1 MLAARMRS
9 LAGSQ
14 TSGMRNKA
22 KQLRERGIDVINFA
36 AGELDLPTSP
46 AIKQGAREAID
57 ADRTQYTET
66 LGIHALRERIAER
79 VSRSTG
85 VPYSPEEVGVT
96 AGAKQALYNAAMVL
110 FDPGCEVII
119 PAPYWVTFPVQ
130 VALAGATPVFLPTE
144 HTRFQI
150 DLAELADRITS
161 RTRGLIL
168 NTPHNPTGAV
178 YTRPILEGIAALAL
192 KHDLNVIFDECYEHL
207 VYPPHTHHNIVRLV
221 PEMKERTVLVNSFSK
236 TYCMTGW
243 RVGFLSGPK
252 PVIKAASNLQG
263 HVTSNPSNL
272 AQYGALAA
280 LEAVNGAFVN
290 NVREVLQARRER
302 ALELIGQIPQ
312 IHCVVPEG
320 AFYLFPDISRL
331 LGKCHQGKRIADV
344 DALAELFLEEAHVA
358 VVAGSAFGS
367 DRHVRISY
375 AVGTKDVEEGLIRIR
390 RFVEGL
396 R

>member
-1 MLAARMRS
+1 MLAERMRN

-22 KQLRERGIDVINFA
+22 KQLRERGVNVINFA

-46 AIKQGAREAID
+46 AIKQAVHEAVE
-57 ADRTQYTET
+57 ADRTQYTDT
-66 LGIHALRERIAER
+66 MGIRPLRERLAER

-85 VPYSPEEVGVT
+85 VPYSAEEVGVT

-144 HTRFQI
+144 SNQFQI
-150 DLAELADRITS
+150 DLAELAGRITS

-168 NTPHNPTGAV
+168 NTPHNPTGVV
-178 YTRPILEGIAALAL
+178 YDRSTLEGIAALAM
-192 KHDLNVIFDECYEHL
+192 KHDFTVIFDECYERL
-207 VYPPHTHHNIVRLV
+207 VYAPHEHHNIVRLV
-221 PEMKERTVLVNSFSK
+221 PEMKSRTVLVNSFSK

-243 RVGFLSGPK
+243 RAGFMSAPK
-252 PVIKAASNLQG
+252 QVIKAASNLQG

-280 LEAVNGAFVN
+280 LDVVNEPFLK
-290 NVREVLQARRER
+290 NVHEVLHTRREC
-302 ALELIGQIPQ
+302 ALKLVQQIPHVRCTIPQ
-312 IHCVVPEG
+312 G
-320 AFYLFPDISRL
+320 AFYLFPDVGQL
-331 LGKCHQGKRIADV
+331 LGRSYKGSAIVDV
-344 DALAELFLEEAHVA
+344 DALAELLLEEAHVA

-367 DRHVRISY
+367 SRHVRISY
-375 AVGTKDVEEGLIRIR
+375 AVSTEDVKEGLIRIR
-390 RFVEGL
+390 QFVEGL
-396 R
+396 G